1 MDAPV
6 RCPWCG
12 QDPLYTAYHD
22 TEWGVPLHSEHG
34 WYERIVLETMQAG
47 LSWIT
52 VLRKRAHYRAVCH
65 QFDPTIVATY
75 TEADVAR
82 LMGDSG
88 VIRNRAKI
96 TAMID
101 NATAFLNLQ
110 QRFGS
115 VDAFFWRYVDG
126 VPIQP
131 GRHQMSDIPTVT
143 PLAEQMARDLKTHH
157 FRFVGPTMCYALMQ
171 ATGLIND
178 HLVHCHRH
186 RHLTPH
192 P

>member
-1 MDAPV
+1 MDAPA

-52 VLRKRAHYRAVCH
+52 VLRKRAHYRTVCH

-75 TEADVAR
+75 TDADVVR

-96 TAMID
+96 AAMID

-131 GRHQMSDIPTVT
+131 NRQQMSDIPTVT
-143 PLAEQMARDLKTHH
+143 PLAEQLARDLKTYH

-192 P
+192 H